1 MEIGTALGFVFTLL
15 IFSYLLGDNLL
26 YRLAIYVFVGLAA
39 AFTTLVTLQSV
50 ILPALSG
57 LNSPPEVILGLVAMG
72 LAVLL
77 LLKPLRLFTTVS
89 RLALG
94 LLIGVGAAVALVGAV
109 TGTLIP
115 LALETAAVTI
125 DGLLE
130 AVIIFI
136 GVATSLIYFQVVA
149 RQRPDGVVVR
159 GRLTQVLGAVGQG
172 FVVLTLGA
180 LYGAA
185 ILTSLTILVERVSFL
200 LTSVGVAG

>member
-72 LAVLL
+72 LALLL
-77 LLKPLRLFTTVS
+77 LLKPLRLFNTVS
-89 RLALG
+89 RLVLG
-94 LLIGVGAAVALVGAV
+94 LLIGVGAAVAVVGAV

-115 LALETAAVTI
+115 LALETTAVTT

-159 GRLTQVLGAVGQG
+159 GRLTRVLGAIGQG